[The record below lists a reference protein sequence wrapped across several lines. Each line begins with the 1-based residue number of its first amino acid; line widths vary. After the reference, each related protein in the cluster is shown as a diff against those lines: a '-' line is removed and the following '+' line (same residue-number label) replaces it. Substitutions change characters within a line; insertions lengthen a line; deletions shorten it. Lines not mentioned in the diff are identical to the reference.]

1 MKLHSL
7 TKLLVATAL
16 LLGVT
21 AATSKPATAEHNNTG
36 IVCVERSPDSPPE
49 CERSLETE
57 VESCDRYPDSSCENQ
72 HPQSEGSIYRRQV
85 ERRVYERPE
94 HPDHPAHPRGFEGR
108 EHPRPQGPTHP
119 RQVES
124 PKPTT
129 VTHRFFCDSGD
140 NGIPTT
146 FVTTPQGTYPVIRW
160 VSDYFSPHGY
170 DQGTRCRQVSDKF
183 QTYFNDGNLNYITTG
198 MINHQS
204 VICVSDSKGGACQGV
219 LFTLKPEENASRII
233 QQLFDLRSGAASGPL
248 EESGSRLYLDFN
260 RYINDTILHRGN

>member
-49 CERSLETE
+49 CDRSLETE
-57 VESCDRYPDSSCENQ
+57 VESCDRYSNNSCENQ
-72 HPQSEGSIYRRQV
+72 YPQSQRSIYRRQV
-85 ERRVYERPE
+85 ERRVYERPQR
-94 HPDHPAHPRGFEGR
+94 PDHPRDFERGG
-108 EHPRPQGPTHP
+108 HPRPQRPTHP
-119 RQVES
+119 RQS
-124 PKPTT
+124 QNRKPTT
-129 VTHRFFCDSGD
+129 VAHRFYCESGE
-140 NGIPTT
+140 NGVPTT

-198 MINHQS
+198 IINHQP
-204 VICVSDSKGGACQGV
+204 VICVSDTKGGTCQGV

-260 RYINDTILHRGN
+260 RYIEDTIFNTGN